1 MKEEEFDTL
10 LHVSVQMLDT
20 LKRIEMYLQILAD
33 HQRLS
38 RAGPQAAEATGP
50 LYYDSATLTWRRK

>member
-10 LHVSVQMLDT
+10 FYASTQMLDT

-38 RAGPQAAEATGP
+38 QAGPQAAEASSP
-50 LYYDSATLTWRRK
+50 FYYDPETLRWRVK